1 MALFTRSHEP
11 VNGVLVACEGECVMK
26 QLGNKKL
33 LVLIAGALAVLAFIF
48 SFIAPLKAEMTVM
61 GTTISENASFSDA
74 FFGDGEAYNGA
85 ILSFIGFVL
94 ILAAGIYLIIS
105 NFKEIKADKT
115 LKLVAI
121 ALLVVGAILVFLTE
135 TFYIGSMIVPE
146 GIPAEAVTQAK
157 ESAAEMLKLGFG
169 TLFGGILAILS
180 AACVAVSQFVVKD

>member
-1 MALFTRSHEP
+1 
-11 VNGVLVACEGECVMK
+11 MK

-33 LVLIAGALAVLAFIF
+33 LVLIAGALAVIAFIF
-48 SFIAPLKAEMTVM
+48 SFIAPLKAEMTM
-61 GTTISENASFSDA
+61 LGTTISENASFSET
-74 FFGDGEAYNGA
+74 FFGDGESYNGA

-169 TLFGGILAILS
+169 TVMGGILAILS
-180 AACVAVSQFVVKD
+180 AACVAVAQFVVKEDK